1 MKLQAYKKWGFTVT
15 NYKEYKKYMK
25 CTHETYNELCFT
37 CREIEAQAG
46 FDFKNGTFNEV
57 DSWEAK
63 VEHYNRPE
71 PMEDEP
77 SEDDIADR
85 ITDNAIQDNL
95 EGN

>member
-1 MKLQAYKKWGFTVT
+1 MKVLNTKGLPIFMQGNDEACRHIV
-15 NYKEYKKYMK
+15 
-25 CTHETYNELCFT
+25 YNELCFT